1 MQKENRNNRVHT
13 GEQSGKTDFLIEGL
27 LPVGKENAVTTQDL
41 VKLSGCGSARELQQR
56 IAYEREYGAIIC
68 SGSGRGYWRP
78 KDRQEIQEFVHTMNA
93 RALNKIKS
101 YADALVAEYKTRRL
115 KEMLSKIIPAAGVV
129 DEQINTML
137 QELEAMKENDT
148 VKIHALSEIVDSI
161 SDGYFKEPDT
171 EPLYTGLEKLDNTL
185 GGLEGGDM
193 IVIGARPA
201 VGKSAFV
208 TQIAMNL
215 ADRKKKIA
223 FYNLEMS
230 DKQVYERL
238 LSRKSRIGLN
248 RIRRA
253 RSFLG
258 DEKDRFDKANQEL
271 KKSTLFI
278 RSGAVT
284 VSQIRNECRHL
295 DLDCIVIDYI
305 QLLRSDIYY
314 QSRANEVGAISKAIK
329 ALAME
334 LNIPIIALS
343 QLNRVSEMRQDK
355 VPTMGE
361 LREAGDIEQDA
372 SIILLMWNIVDDKK
386 GLKVEKNRQ
395 GILSTEVLR
404 FDGDNMQ
411 FIETDESIK
420 EAAKGFRKAEEPT
433 PFD

>member
-13 GEQSGKTDFLIEGL
+13 GEQSGKTDFLIERL
-27 LPVGKENAVTTQDL
+27 LPVGKENAITTQDL

-56 IAYEREYGAIIC
+56 IAYEREQGAIIC

-93 RALNKIKS
+93 RALNTLKAVKSAKRAYKIKS

-115 KEMLSKIIPAAGVV
+115 KEMLSKIIPAAGIV

-208 TQIAMNL
+208 TQIAINL

-295 DLDCIVIDYI
+295 DLPHVNRKYKEYHEQCLTPYPIMHIGIDSFQRTGY
-305 QLLRSDIYY
+305 SEVE
-314 QSRANEVGAISKAIK
+314 RA
-329 ALAME
+329 
-334 LNIPIIALS
+334 
-343 QLNRVSEMRQDK
+343 
-355 VPTMGE
+355 
-361 LREAGDIEQDA
+361 
-372 SIILLMWNIVDDKK
+372 
-386 GLKVEKNRQ
+386 
-395 GILSTEVLR
+395 VL
-404 FDGDNMQ
+404 GW
-411 FIETDESIK
+411 
-420 EAAKGFRKAEEPT
+420 
-433 PFD
+433 